1 MMMKTKLT
9 LLFLLTVFFLSA
21 QNVKLDEETVYVN
34 SIEFLKIDDDLS
46 KDVIM
51 KPNREIVFT
60 IEDKFLN
67 SVLPYRNDPRDP
79 EQYNYPATATR
90 AFYIVNFIDF
100 DLKYETDVE
109 KEEFF
114 RILYKYNLFDA
125 EGNVNQINAKRI
137 GQLLSKEITGTIPV
151 VTYPN

>member
-1 MMMKTKLT
+1 MKTKLT